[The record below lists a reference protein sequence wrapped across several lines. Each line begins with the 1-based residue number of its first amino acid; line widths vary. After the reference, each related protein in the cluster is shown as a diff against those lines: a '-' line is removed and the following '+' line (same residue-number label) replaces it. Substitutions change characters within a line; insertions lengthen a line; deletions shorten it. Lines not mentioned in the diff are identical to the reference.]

1 MNQVETL
8 KAFKRHYG
16 QEVLEKVNEQGNTLH
31 AAFDAGDQA
40 IDALLY
46 LVEEAKVPINTV
58 DKENNTPLHWAA
70 ETGSYNSL
78 VLLIDHLL
86 K

>member
-1 MNQVETL
+1 M
-8 KAFKRHYG
+8 
-16 QEVLEKVNEQGNTLH
+16 
-31 AAFDAGDQA
+31 
-40 IDALLY
+40 Y

-70 ETGSYNSL
+70 ETGSYSSL

-86 K
+86 KQVEGTEDQASDKDDQKSPIIKPLTPAE